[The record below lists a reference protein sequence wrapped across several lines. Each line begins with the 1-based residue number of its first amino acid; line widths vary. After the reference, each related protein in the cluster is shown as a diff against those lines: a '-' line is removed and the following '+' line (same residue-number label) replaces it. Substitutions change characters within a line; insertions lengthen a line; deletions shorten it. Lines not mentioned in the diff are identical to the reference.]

1 MAAMYMLTNGL
12 LPSIAV
18 IKGLSMLIGAS
29 GSRRLRLLGAHG
41 RVTTGDATHTTRQ
54 PTSAEATTAGA
65 VDDDQWFDV
74 EKSWPSLAE
83 DPNDTQMIR
92 DQTKYLAR
100 LAKIS
105 AIPECRIINL
115 ARQGST
121 SLTYAYT
128 ALLRGLAIS
137 FPSPLDVTV
146 NFLQL
151 HLLLHQSL

>member
-1 MAAMYMLTNGL
+1 
-12 LPSIAV
+12 
-18 IKGLSMLIGAS
+18 
-29 GSRRLRLLGAHG
+29 
-41 RVTTGDATHTTRQ
+41 
-54 PTSAEATTAGA
+54 
-65 VDDDQWFDV
+65 
-74 EKSWPSLAE
+74 
-83 DPNDTQMIR
+83 MIR

-105 AIPECRIINL
+105 AIQECRIINL

-151 HLLLHQSL
+151 HLLLHQSLRIIRIHSIHIDTL